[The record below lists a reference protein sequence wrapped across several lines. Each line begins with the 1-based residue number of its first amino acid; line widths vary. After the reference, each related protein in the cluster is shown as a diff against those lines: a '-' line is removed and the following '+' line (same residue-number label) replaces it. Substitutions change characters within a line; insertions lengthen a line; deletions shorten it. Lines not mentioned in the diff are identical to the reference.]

1 MGRGLFAAGSEPEH
15 RRPRRGSVA
24 SMTRPIHL
32 LTITPFYPS
41 ENDDASG
48 CFVAEPLNALARAG
62 VLNTVFAVQPFY
74 RAKLRAAAPSGA
86 VQWLR
91 YPSIPG
97 RFGLSTAGAFL
108 FARCVSAVRALHR
121 ENRIDLIH
129 AHAA

>member
-1 MGRGLFAAGSEPEH
+1 MGRSVFAAGSESEYC
-15 RRPRRGSVA
+15 RPRRSSTA

-32 LTITPFYPS
+32 LTITPFYPG

-62 VLNTVFAVQPFY
+62 VANTVFAVQPFY
-74 RAKLRAAAPSGA
+74 RAKPRAASASRD

-97 RFGLSTAGAFL
+97 RFGLSTAGAFFL
-108 FARCVSAVRALHR
+108 ARCL
-121 ENRIDLIH
+121 
-129 AHAA
+129 